1 MPGET
6 TAPERRTGKILVTG
20 ATGNV
25 GRLVVDQLLAAGA
38 TNVRALTN
46 NPEKAALPV
55 GVEVVEGYLGRL
67 ETMPA
72 ALAGVERM
80 YLAPLPRTVREVVA
94 LAKEAGVH
102 HIVDLSSSEADTEA
116 AGDASG
122 WHYYAVEKAVE
133 DSGIP
138 WTHLRPGE
146 FMWNYLMWAEQVRTT
161 GVVRGG
167 YATAASAPIE
177 LDDVAAVA
185 ATVLLEDGHVGK
197 TYLMTGPETM
207 TRAEMAR
214 QIGVAIGRDVRYDEL
229 PRDEALAELRPIM
242 GEWAGW
248 YLDGM
253 AQLVDHPQAAETTV
267 ADLTGRPATTFAEWA
282 VKNADA
288 FV

>member
-1 MPGET
+1 MED
-6 TAPERRTGKILVTG
+6 ERAGPDPRHSKILVTG

-25 GRLVVDQLLAAGA
+25 GRLVVNHLLANGA

-46 NPEKAALPV
+46 NPRKASLPRE
-55 GVEVVEGYLGRL
+55 VEVVEGYLGRV

-80 YLAPLPRTVREVVA
+80 YLAPLPQTVRDVLA
-94 LAKEAGVH
+94 LAKEAGVGYV
-102 HIVDLSSSEADTEA
+102 VDLSASEADTEA
-116 AGDASG
+116 AGDPSQ

-133 DSGIP
+133 ESGIP

-146 FMWNYLMWAEQVRTT
+146 FMNNYQMWAEQIRAS
-161 GVVRGG
+161 GVVREG
-167 YATAASAPIE
+167 YANAANAPID
-177 LDDVAAVA
+177 LDDIAAVA
-185 ATVLLEDGHVGK
+185 ARVLLEDGHIGK
-197 TYLMTGPETM
+197 KYLMTGPETI

-214 QIGVAIGRDVRYDEL
+214 QIGVAIGRDVRYEEL
-229 PRDEALAELRPIM
+229 PHDEALEALRPVM

-253 AQLVDHPQAAETTV
+253 ADLVANPQRAEPTV
-267 ADLTGRPATTFAEWA
+267 AALTGRPGTTFAEWA
-282 VKNADA
+282 ARNASA